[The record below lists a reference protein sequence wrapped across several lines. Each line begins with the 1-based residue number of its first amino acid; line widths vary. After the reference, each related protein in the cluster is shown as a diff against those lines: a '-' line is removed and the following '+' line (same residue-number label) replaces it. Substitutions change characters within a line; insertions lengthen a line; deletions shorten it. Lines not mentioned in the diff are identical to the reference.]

1 MMGAMGAQ
9 GPQGPAGIVIVGDGG
24 VITGPPG
31 DSVLVTAVS
40 AGADCAHGGLRVT
53 QLSDAGVAY
62 VCNGA
67 PGPMGATGLTG
78 PMGATGPAGPTG
90 LTGPA
95 GPAGPTGATGLTGPA
110 GATGPAG
117 PAGPT
122 GATGLMGFIGVIG
135 PVGVMGFVGSA
146 GPMGVTGFT
155 GPAGPIGATGPQGPA
170 GTGLVL
176 KDANNVTLGK
186 VLEVGFFGA
195 ISPLEAQRD
204 GVTII
209 TSNGYVVTISMGG
222 QVGANGNL
230 YWNNT
235 ANSCSTGSVHANLVS
250 GATSVV
256 TYMFGKT
263 VLRSAINGTIYIP
276 SSVDSFGRA
285 ASVPTNGT
293 SGWGFEG
300 NGICNPSSSTTLRQ
314 LVPLQQTSNTAIGLP
329 ANIALPLSL
338 T

>member
-1 MMGAMGAQ
+1 
-9 GPQGPAGIVIVGDGG
+9 
-24 VITGPPG
+24 
-31 DSVLVTAVS
+31 
-40 AGADCAHGGLRVT
+40 
-53 QLSDAGVAY
+53 
-62 VCNGA
+62 
-67 PGPMGATGLTG
+67 
-78 PMGATGPAGPTG
+78 
-90 LTGPA
+90 
-95 GPAGPTGATGLTGPA
+95 
-110 GATGPAG
+110 
-117 PAGPT
+117 
-122 GATGLMGFIGVIG
+122 
-135 PVGVMGFVGSA
+135 
-146 GPMGVTGFT
+146 
-155 GPAGPIGATGPQGPA
+155 
-170 GTGLVL
+170 
-176 KDANNVTLGK
+176 
-186 VLEVGFFGA
+186 
-195 ISPLEAQRD
+195 
-204 GVTII
+204 
-209 TSNGYVVTISMGG
+209 MGG

-235 ANSCSTGSVHANLVS
+235 TNSCSTGSVHANLVS